1 MLPFSRR
8 CEVSANCRDGVRRVH
23 IRTFRAENFR
33 RLKNVRVDLEADQ
46 TVFVGANNSGKT
58 SGTHLFKRFLQPQR
72 VPFQI
77 YDFTADCWEAFN
89 SFDVENGDPD
99 LELPRIV
106 LDLWF
111 EVDVANLHRV
121 KPLLPGLDWNGEPLG
136 LRLSYQPKDG
146 PQLVADFKEAR
157 DQAQVPANTSTTP
170 YLPWP
175 QTLVDY
181 LTKKLANQYEIAY
194 FVLDAHHCNGDL
206 VPDPAHALSPLDPG
220 RSTGA
225 KAVDALL
232 RVDFLDAQR
241 HLSDLEISRGR
252 GEDLSRRLGQYYS
265 RHLQHPAEDIELL
278 AAVADSEGR
287 LNSHFEKVFAPI
299 LERLREVG
307 YPGVANP
314 ELVVRS
320 TVDAYDILASTGQV
334 FYELPGGAA
343 AAGSAEVQLPDQYNG
358 LGFKNLIYMVVEMVD
373 LHEAWAHDE
382 ARAPVHLVMV
392 EEPESH
398 LHAQLQQV
406 FIDKIRAVLP
416 EDDPGFCTQLVV
428 TTHSPHIVYESD
440 FRPIRYFARVGKSGG
455 PHLSEVRNLSLFYD
469 QEEETTRDFLQQY
482 IKLTHCDLFFADGAV
497 LVEGNVER
505 LLVPLIIDRVLP
517 GLRSCHLTILEV
529 GGAFAHR
536 FARLIDFLGLTTL
549 VITDLDSVDPAAK
562 RASCMVDVP
571 GAVTANQ
578 TLAAWVPG
586 LTSIAELLAA
596 DDDQKTLTGAGPVR
610 VAYQTRQPATWA
622 DENTGLTGRT
632 LEEAFALQNLAW
644 TQDVEQQLLG
654 LQVADS
660 KTLDLDQLHA
670 AIYERIKGRFDKTGF
685 ALGVMADPES
695 GWVAPEYIVEGLQW
709 LLTELQQEDGA

>member
-1 MLPFSRR
+1 M
-8 CEVSANCRDGVRRVH
+8 SASCCDGVKRVH

-46 TVFVGANNSGKT
+46 TIFVGANNSGKT
-58 SGTHLFKRFLQPQR
+58 SVAHLFKRFLQQQR

-77 YDFTADCWEAFN
+77 YDFTADCWETFN
-89 SFDVENGDPD
+89 SFDVEDGDPD

-146 PQLVADFKEAR
+146 PQLVADFKAAR

-170 YLPWP
+170 YLSWP

-181 LTKKLANQYEIAY
+181 LTKELASQYEIAY
-194 FVLDAHHCNGDL
+194 FVLDARHCNGDL

-241 HLSDLEISRGR
+241 HLSDLAISRGR

-265 RHLQHPAEDIELL
+265 RHLQKPVEDTELL

-314 ELVVRS
+314 ELVVRAS
-320 TVDAYDILASTGQV
+320 VDAYDILASSGQV

-343 AAGSAEVQLPDQYNG
+343 ASGSAEIKLPDQYNG

-382 ARAPVHLVMV
+382 ARAPVRLVMV

-406 FIDKIRAVLP
+406 FVDKIRAVLP
-416 EDDPGFCTQLVV
+416 EDDPGFRTQLVV

-440 FRPIRYFARVGKSGG
+440 FRPIRYFARVGGSGG
-455 PHLSEVRNLSLFYD
+455 LQLSEVRNLSLFYD
-469 QEEETTRDFLQQY
+469 EEEETTRNFLQQY

-505 LLVPLIIDRVLP
+505 LLVPLIIDRVVP

-562 RASCMVDVP
+562 RASCMVTLP

-578 TLAAWVPG
+578 TLAAWTPG
-586 LTSIAELLAA
+586 LTSIADLLAA
-596 DDDQKTLTGAGPVR
+596 DDDQKTLKDAGPVR
-610 VAYQTRQPATWA
+610 VAYQTRQLATWA
-622 DENTGLTGRT
+622 DESTDLAGRT

-644 TQDVEQQLLG
+644 TQDDEQQLLG
-654 LQVADS
+654 LQIADS
-660 KTLDLDQLHA
+660 ETLTLDQLHA
-670 AIYERIKGRFDKTGF
+670 ALHEQIKGRFDKTRF
-685 ALGVMADPES
+685 ALGVMADPQS
-695 GWVAPEYIVEGLQW
+695 GWVAPEYIVEGLLW